1 MTIRRWEMSK
11 PIEKPDAGAAKAP
24 SRTRARPQRRTYHV
38 YVVELSPEQVQIVVT
53 AVSGPRL
60 ATITWNAAGVDIDRT
75 VLAPPGVPV
84 ENILSDMF
92 ISLWPPDVVRA
103 SLPHNVTLTVDDDG
117 GRTLRRGGRSGPFWS
132 GSPRGEVV
140 QMPGKLLGSRERA
153 WLTESSNRP
162 EASSPGGYGARLRR
176 ADLGQEVVDLA
187 FAA

>member
-1 MTIRRWEMSK
+1 MRAAVLIPLAMVAACAHH
-11 PIEKPDAGAAKAP
+11 PDMH
-24 SRTRARPQRRTYHV
+24 TRAFIARHTSLTLPTPPAYPETKSFVQTGRARYGALSGAFEA
-38 YVVELSPEQVQIVVT
+38 VVELSPEQVQIVVT

-117 GRTLRRGGRSGPFWS
+117 GRTLRRGD
-132 GSPRGEVV
+132 EV
-140 QMPGKLLGSRERA
+140 LLEV
-153 WLTESSNRP
+153 RP
-162 EASSPGGYGARLRR
+162 DS
-176 ADLGQEVVDLA
+176 ADPTRVVVRNHA
-187 FAA
+187 FDYEITVVSQAL